1 MPSPTQTGVSHRSV
15 TSPAALPDS
24 STTAVEIVP
33 PAQRPIAIPIVL
45 ALNVATGATEAV
57 CYAHL
62 GQVFAAFITGT
73 VILAGLHAG
82 SGGID
87 LLKPYVF
94 PIVGFII
101 GGILGGRLV
110 KNRTDTGRTFARMI
124 AIEAVILAGAAIGA
138 AFLPLGVD
146 TAGRYLTLSLLS
158 LAMGVQFSATKYL
171 NVADLTLA
179 ALTGVIHGLLQ
190 DSRLARGQ
198 PQRSGRR
205 VGAIVAIAG
214 GAAAGGAISMCNI
227 AAALG
232 CAAALVTVTALVA
245 ALALRDGGSPLGVL
259 VGDGWGDRR
268 R

>member
-1 MPSPTQTGVSHRSV
+1 MNPV
-15 TSPAALPDS
+15 TSPTRASQRQQPVIPAASLSDS
-24 STTAVEIVP
+24 STTEEEIVP
-33 PAQRPIAIPIVL
+33 PADRPIAIPILL

-94 PIVGFII
+94 PIVGFIC
-101 GGILGGRLV
+101 GGIAGGRLV
-110 KNRTDTGRTFARMI
+110 KGRTDTGRTFTRMI
-124 AIEAVILAGAAIGA
+124 AVESVILGGAAAGAAL
-138 AFLPLGVD
+138 LPLGVG
-146 TAGRYLTLSLLS
+146 TSGRYLSLSLLS

-171 NVADLTLA
+171 NVTDLTLA

-190 DSRLARGQ
+190 DSRLARGH

-205 VGAIVAIAG
+205 VGAILAIAG
-214 GAAAGGAISMCNI
+214 GAAAGGAIATWHI

-232 CAAALVTVTALVA
+232 CAAVLVAVTALVA
-245 ALALRDGGSPLGVL
+245 AFTLRDRGAT
-259 VGDGWGDRR
+259 DG
-268 R
+268 